1 MLGGEKQG
9 MKGSVMNPLDKAILD
24 RFKALV
30 STRFQL
36 HKVVLF
42 GSRARGDADPDSDLD
57 VVVVLEDAADGGD
70 RGGTCVKNEEVTPLV
85 RYRLEQADAAL
96 GDAKFLLE
104 GNRSP
109 QSIVNRAYY
118 AMLYAAL
125 ALLQKLERCPPST
138 PA

>member
-42 GSRARGDADPDSDLD
+42 GSRARGHADPDSDLD
-57 VVVVLEDAADGGD
+57 VVVVLEDAADGGAED
-70 RGGTCVKNEEVTPLV
+70 YVSHCAWEAGFEHGVVVVPVVFTRHEWEYGPERQSLFV
-85 RYRLEQADAAL
+85 QAVET
-96 GDAKFLLE
+96 E
-104 GNRSP
+104 GVP
-109 QSIVNRAYY
+109 V
-118 AMLYAAL
+118 
-125 ALLQKLERCPPST
+125 
-138 PA
+138 